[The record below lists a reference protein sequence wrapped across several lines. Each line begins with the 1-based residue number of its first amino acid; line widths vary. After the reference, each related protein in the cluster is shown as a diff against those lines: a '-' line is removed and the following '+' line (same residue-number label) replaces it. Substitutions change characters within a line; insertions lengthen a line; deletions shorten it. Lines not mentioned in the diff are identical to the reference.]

1 MTKAAVLLL
10 ALPLAGCS
18 IVVGG
23 RPDVCGE
30 YPEGGGPAVIV
41 TRDQELC
48 EIVRL
53 RVTNGLASLP
63 ELSQSRL
70 DELVERSQSWEQIRT
85 MDRLV
90 ETLREEAGE
99 GFATD
104 VQRAVD
110 AVAAQSKRTL
120 AADCAAQEERCM
132 VRGAVRGVRIALMN
146 AVPVA
151 PPGATQEPSRR
162 DEVY

>member
-10 ALPLAGCS
+10 ALALAGCS
-18 IVVGG
+18 IVIGG

-30 YPEGGGPAVIV
+30 YPEGGGPAVIH

-48 EIVRL
+48 EIVRI
-53 RVTNGLASLP
+53 RVTSGLASLP
-63 ELSQSRL
+63 VLSQTRL
-70 DELVERSQSWEQIRT
+70 DELVGRTEAWEHIRT

-99 GFATD
+99 GFAED
-104 VQRAVD
+104 VNRAAK
-110 AVAAQSKRTL
+110 AVAEQSKRGLT
-120 AADCAAQEERCM
+120 AECAAEEERCM

-146 AVPVA
+146 AMPVD
-151 PPGATQEPSRR
+151 PPGEQSEPSRR